1 MGVANYTTSFK
12 WYSGKKQQLLEI
24 NDKIMYDVARQTL
37 DRTYQ
42 TIPLA
47 KSVNSGRLR
56 TSSISGGVKGSNGN
70 YYIGSYTSYAKYVWV
85 MGDNTNWSTA
95 GTNGE
100 WYARVWRKQ
109 GKIIVQNAIER
120 NKLK

>member
-1 MGVANYTTSFK
+1 MKIKTNIDFSWNHGAQ
-12 WYSGKKQQLLEI
+12 KKILNNGNLI
-24 NDKIMYDVARQTL
+24 TYAVARQTL
-37 DRTYQ
+37 DKAFPF
-42 TIPLA
+42 IPL
-47 KSVNSGRLR
+47 KTDTMRK
-56 TSSISGGVKGSNGN
+56 TSINAGVRGSNGD

-109 GKIIVQNAIER
+109 GKMIIQNAIER